1 MTFRAFLQRFLAVFV
16 IILLAVGAWQARATL
31 LMGFAAVLIAVGI
44 SIPTT
49 WLQRIGVRRPWAIA
63 VATFGV
69 GLGFIFLILLVMPR
83 LFNELLVLLSS
94 IPDALRALLAVY
106 TRLRESNQFLNAALA
121 PLPSAENVIA
131 DFTPER
137 AQEILNQF
145 LNAGVAI
152 APTLLGGVESILS
165 VLISFVLV
173 LFIAI
178 FFLVD
183 PQSYIKASLYLLP
196 AHHHRRAMEVWKEL
210 YATLR
215 AWITALSL
223 SISITVALVWLILGV
238 VLGLPNSLVVA
249 VFAGL
254 ATFIPNI
261 GAFLPIIPITIFT
274 LTSEPSNLLLYI
286 PVYLAIQLTESNIIT
301 PAIVKAELEVPSGGL
316 LIFQLLMTLAFGAL
330 GLLLA
335 VPMLA
340 LVIVLVREL
349 YVYDQLGLRNTVVEL
364 EITDQGHLQLH
375 EQHGVDTTDVEA
387 PLKSTAGR
395 TNPVA
400 NAQSSTGQQS
410 LAPTK
415 GSKKSR

>member
-31 LMGFAAVLIAVGI
+31 LMGFAAVVIAVGI

-49 WLQRIGVRRPWAIA
+49 WLQQLGLRRPWAIA

-69 GLGFIFLILLVMPR
+69 ALGFIFIILLVMPR

-94 IPDALRALLAVY
+94 IPDAIRALLAVY
-106 TRLRESNQFLNAALA
+106 TQLRESNQFLNAALA

-165 VLISFVLV
+165 VLVSFVLV

-183 PQSYIKASLYLLP
+183 PQTYIKASLYLLP
-196 AHHHRRAMEVWKEL
+196 APHHRRAMEVWKEL

-238 VLGLPNSLVVA
+238 LLGLPNSLVVA

-340 LVIVLVREL
+340 LLIVLVREL
-349 YVYDQLGLRNTVVEL
+349 YAYDQLGLRNTVVEL
-364 EITDQGHLQLH
+364 EINDQGHLQLH
-375 EQHGVDTTDVEA
+375 EQR
-387 PLKSTAGR
+387 TAEVTG
-395 TNPVA
+395 TEEPVRSIM
-400 NAQSSTGQQS
+400 AQSTSVAKTQTSARQQHAASTKR
-410 LAPTK
+410 A
-415 GSKKSR
+415 KKSG

>member
-1 MTFRAFLQRFLAVFV
+1 
-16 IILLAVGAWQARATL
+16 
-31 LMGFAAVLIAVGI
+31 MGFAAALIAVGI

-49 WLQRIGVRRPWAIA
+49 WLQQLGLRRPWAIA
-63 VATFGV
+63 VATMGV
-69 GLGFIFLILLVMPR
+69 ALAFIFLILLVVPR
-83 LFNELLVLLSS
+83 LFTEVVVLLSS
-94 IPDALRALLAVY
+94 IPAALRTLLTLY
-106 TRLRESNQFLNAALA
+106 TQLRESNQYLAAALA
-121 PLPSAENVIA
+121 PLPSADTVLA

-145 LNAGVAI
+145 LTAGVAI

-183 PQSYIKASLYLLP
+183 PQSYIRASLYLLP
-196 AHHHRRAMEVWKEL
+196 AHHHRRAMAVWKEL

-223 SISITVALVWLILGV
+223 SISITVGLVWLILGV
-238 VLGLPNSLVVA
+238 MLGLPNSLVVA

-340 LVIVLVREL
+340 LLIVLVREL
-349 YVYDQLGLRNTVVEL
+349 YSYDQLGLRNAAIEL
-364 EITDQGHLQLH
+364 EINDQGHLQLH
-375 EQHGVDTTDVEA
+375 EQRVAEGTEVEA
-387 PLKSTAGR
+387 PVRSIAARST
-395 TNPVA
+395 PVA
-400 NAQSSTGQQS
+400 NAQSSTRPQPA
-410 LAPTK
+410 APTK
-415 GSKKSR
+415 GTKKSR